1 MYHTLMLLEAAQLPA
16 SGGRMKLTSR
26 KTPCTNTGTC
36 MHATYMMYTRWRE
49 NNVHEAAVSNS
60 VHV

>member
-1 MYHTLMLLEAAQLPA
+1 MYHTLMLLEATQLPA
-16 SGGRMKLTSR
+16 SGGRMKLKSE
-26 KTPCTNTGTC
+26 KIPCTNTG

-49 NNVHEAAVSNS
+49 HNVHEAAVSNP